1 MPRCSAASG
10 CPGGSHEAAGP
21 APHIPFLRAPCSTM
35 TLREDG
41 VLSLTSLPSVGDVEV
56 SGKRVLVR
64 ADLNVPLADGAVAD
78 AARIERFL
86 PTVQDLLDRG
96 AAVVVMTHLGRPGG
110 QRDLETS
117 LAPVAEVMRA
127 ALQKVPVRFVPDC
140 IGGAAE
146 AVPGE
151 VVLLENLRFHP
162 GEERDDPA
170 FAEKLAVQ
178 GDLFVND
185 AFSCSHRAHASLH
198 AITRLLPSYA
208 GPGLLAEFEA
218 LQSTLAGFHRP
229 LVAIVGGAKIG
240 EAKIGEA
247 KIGEATFE
255 GIVNIEGK
263 IRVLRRLAER
273 ADTLIIGGGM
283 ANTFLAA
290 LGHSVG
296 YSLCEPHSFDVARE
310 VLNAAE
316 DCGCE
321 ILLPEDV
328 VVAERFLPH
337 APFRVLPVGEVPEDS
352 MILDVGPRTVER
364 ISERLMEAESLLWN
378 GPLGAFETPP
388 FEKGTFAVAE
398 RAAELCRAG
407 RLAVIGGGGDT
418 VAAFRASGTVDDF
431 TYVSMAGG
439 AFLAWLGGQELPGVE
454 ALRASGV

>member
-1 MPRCSAASG
+1 
-10 CPGGSHEAAGP
+10 
-21 APHIPFLRAPCSTM
+21 M
-35 TLREDG
+35 TLRGDG
-41 VLSLTSLPSVGDVEV
+41 VLPLASLPSVGDVEV

-64 ADLNVPLADGAVAD
+64 ADLNVPLAGGAVAD

-86 PTVQDLLDRG
+86 PTAQDLLDRG

-110 QRDLETS
+110 RRDLETS

-208 GPGLLAEFEA
+208 GPGLLAEFET
-218 LQSTLAGFHRP
+218 LQRILAAPGRP

-240 EAKIGEA
+240 EATIKGTA
-247 KIGEATFE
+247 K
-255 GIVNIEGK
+255 IEGK

-290 LGHSVG
+290 LGHPVG
-296 YSLCEPHSFDVARE
+296 RSLCEPNSFAVARE

>member
-1 MPRCSAASG
+1 
-10 CPGGSHEAAGP
+10 
-21 APHIPFLRAPCSTM
+21 M
-35 TLREDG
+35 TLRGDG

-64 ADLNVPLADGAVAD
+64 ADLNVPLAGGAVAD

-110 QRDLETS
+110 RRDLETS

-162 GEERDDPA
+162 GEERDDPV

-208 GPGLLAEFEA
+208 GPGLLAEFET
-218 LQSTLAGFHRP
+218 LQRILAAPGRP

-240 EAKIGEA
+240 EATIKGTA
-247 KIGEATFE
+247 K
-255 GIVNIEGK
+255 IEGK

-290 LGHSVG
+290 LGHPVG
-296 YSLCEPHSFDVARE
+296 RSLCEPNSFAVARE

-388 FEKGTFAVAE
+388 FEKGTFAVAK

>member
-1 MPRCSAASG
+1 M
-10 CPGGSHEAAGP
+10 
-21 APHIPFLRAPCSTM
+21 
-35 TLREDG
+35 
-41 VLSLTSLPSVGDVEV
+41 
-56 SGKRVLVR
+56 
-64 ADLNVPLADGAVAD
+64 
-78 AARIERFL
+78 
-86 PTVQDLLDRG
+86 QDLLDRG

-110 QRDLETS
+110 RRDLETS

-208 GPGLLAEFEA
+208 GPGLLAEFET
-218 LQSTLAGFHRP
+218 LQRILAAPGRP

-240 EAKIGEA
+240 EAKIEGKIKGKIKGIA
-247 KIGEATFE
+247 K
-255 GIVNIEGK
+255 IEGK

-290 LGHSVG
+290 LGHPVG
-296 YSLCEPHSFDVARE
+296 RSLCEPNSFAVARE

-352 MILDVGPRTVER
+352 MILDVGPRTVRR
-364 ISERLMEAESLLWN
+364 ISERLAQAKSLLWN
-378 GPLGAFETPP
+378 GPLGAFETQP
-388 FEKGTFAVAE
+388 FEKGTFAVAKQ
-398 RAAELCRAG
+398 AAELCRAG

>member
-1 MPRCSAASG
+1 
-10 CPGGSHEAAGP
+10 
-21 APHIPFLRAPCSTM
+21 M
-35 TLREDG
+35 TLRGDG

-64 ADLNVPLADGAVAD
+64 ADLNVPLAGGAVAD

-110 QRDLETS
+110 RRDLETS

-140 IGGAAE
+140 IGGVAE

-218 LQSTLAGFHRP
+218 LQRILAAPGRP

-240 EAKIGEA
+240 EAKIEGKIEGTA
-247 KIGEATFE
+247 K
-255 GIVNIEGK
+255 IEGK

-290 LGHSVG
+290 LGHPVG
-296 YSLCEPHSFDVARE
+296 RSLCEPNSFDVARE

-378 GPLGAFETPP
+378 GPLGAFEIPP